1 MAAER
6 GAPKSWHGVHKA
18 LSDPLRIEIVE
29 ALWETPRSAG
39 ALAEFL
45 GLPAD
50 RLYYHLGQLER
61 AGLIEVAEYRRL
73 PRGKVERVY
82 APAQV
87 EPPGDAADPAEMV
100 AFLGAVLDATRADIA
115 AAFRAK
121 EDGRRREVDVHRSA
135 VRLTESA
142 LTELHGRVDE
152 LVRAFVETA
161 TAAQDAEPAG
171 GAEDGAVWTR
181 LLVAVV
187 DLQDRAPTTEGRGTP

>member
-1 MAAER
+1 
-6 GAPKSWHGVHKA
+6 VHKA
-18 LSDPLRIEIVE
+18 LADPLRIQIVE

-39 ALAEFL
+39 GLAEFL

-61 AGLIEVAEYRRL
+61 AGLIEVTEYRRL
-73 PRGKVERVY
+73 PRGKVARVY

-100 AFLGAVLDATRADIA
+100 AFLGAVLDATRADVT

-121 EDGRRREVDVHRSA
+121 EDGHRREVDVHRSA
-135 VRLTESA
+135 VRLTEAA
-142 LTELHGRVDE
+142 LAELHGKVDE
-152 LVRAFVETA
+152 LVRSFVETA
-161 TAAQDAEPAG
+161 TAAGDAEDEA
-171 GAEDGAVWTR
+171 GAVWTR

-187 DLQDRAPTTEGRGTP
+187 DLQDRAPTEGRGTS